1 MTGSTAGTAAPDP
14 TALTAE
20 DVPDEIVRSI
30 TIAAPAERVFT
41 LVSEPGWFINDGSCR
56 EHELTDLGGGRT
68 RVLDPVHG
76 AFVIE
81 SVTLEAPHRAVFRW
95 LDGDGESGGDAGA
108 AGSASTT
115 VEFTIAPHGDG
126 VELTVRESGFA
137 SLPGDA
143 AARRRRFEENTD
155 GWIEELG
162 VARTVCEA
170 AQ

>member
-1 MTGSTAGTAAPDP
+1 MSGSTAGTAADP
-14 TALTAE
+14 TALTTE

-30 TIAAPAERVFT
+30 TIAAPAERVFA
-41 LVSEPGWFINDGSCR
+41 LVSEPGWFINDGTYR

-81 SVTLEAPHRAVFRW
+81 TVTLAAPRRAEFRW
-95 LDGDGESGGDAGA
+95 IDGDGESGGDAA
-108 AGSASTT
+108 AEPASTT

-143 AARRRRFEENTD
+143 AVRRRRFEENTE
-155 GWIEELG
+155 GWIEELD

-170 AQ
+170 AE

>member
-1 MTGSTAGTAAPDP
+1 MTGPAASDPTAP
-14 TALTAE
+14 TALTTE

-30 TIAAPAERVFT
+30 AIAAPAERVFG
-41 LVSEPGWFINDGSCR
+41 LVSEPGWFINDGARR

-81 SVTLEAPHRAVFRW
+81 TVTLEAPHRAVFRW
-95 LDGDGESGGDAGA
+95 LGGEGEGEAGDAE
-108 AGSASTT
+108 SASTT
-115 VEFTIAPHGDG
+115 VEFTISPHGDG

-143 AARRRRFEENTD
+143 ATRRRRFEENTD

-162 VARTVCEA
+162 VARAVCEA
-170 AQ
+170 AE